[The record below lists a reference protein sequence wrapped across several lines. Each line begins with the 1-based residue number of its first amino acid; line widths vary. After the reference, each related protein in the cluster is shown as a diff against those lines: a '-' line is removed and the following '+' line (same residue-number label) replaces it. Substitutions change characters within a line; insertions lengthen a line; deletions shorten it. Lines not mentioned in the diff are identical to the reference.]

1 MRAGLCAHAYACA
14 QAKDECPWPHQDR
27 QLTLHAHTGI
37 HTEIR
42 NSQHSTTHAHARTQ
56 NRMQTK
62 KFFGGRRLAQL
73 LAGQAQLRNFSLQQR
88 REQSGARTRVVTW
101 GVMRQAPPKSAADA
115 RRGSEYRQEGAGR
128 TLGMTRMCVGA
139 TGAMSRNARHF
150 SSVSDMAQTRQR
162 VL

>member
-1 MRAGLCAHAYACA
+1 MATSR
-14 QAKDECPWPHQDR
+14 QATDVARTHWHSHGNQK
-27 QLTLHAHTGI
+27 L
-37 HTEIR
+37 TEIR

-56 NRMQTK
+56 NRVQTK